1 LALRFL
7 AAAAIVVAL
16 FGMDVAYSPGAIE
29 AAKPPRA
36 CDKVASPLGSN
47 SNPGSLSKPYLTVEK
62 LAGSLSRGE
71 TGCLRAGVY
80 QRDVEI
86 RKGGTTTAPITI
98 TSYPGERATILG
110 RLYVNDHANNVVFQ
124 HLDLDGYNRDR
135 LPSPTVNGDNVVF
148 RDNDV
153 TNRHTSICFL
163 LGSREWGRARGALLD
178 GNRIHNC
185 GQLPASNHHHGIYA
199 EATDNAR
206 IVNNWIYD
214 NADRGIQLFPDAHR
228 TYIARNIIDGNGQG
242 VVFSRTS
249 AHNTV
254 EYNVIS
260 NPVVRY
266 NLEDFELTGTGN
278 VARRNCLW
286 STRHAGN
293 PGGLQGEFAVP
304 AIENIIVDPGYV
316 NRAAKDFRLLPGSP
330 CISFQAP
337 HTVEPLVAAKKRKR
351 PVLLW
356 ALRSRIRPGGRIR
369 VRAKAPADMLHHA
382 PARALLKVRRD
393 GAWRRAGTMKL
404 RQPDRTAYEV
414 RLRLGKQ
421 VRRPSFGRA
430 RIPSGRRTLRL
441 RATVRGIGVS
451 NILVVR
457 VGR

>member
-47 SNPGSLSKPYLTVEK
+47 SNSGSLSKPYLTVEK
-62 LAGSLSRGE
+62 LASSLSRGE

-80 QRDVEI
+80 QRDVEF
-86 RKGGTTTAPITI
+86 RRGGTSSAPITF

-110 RLYVNDHANNVVFQ
+110 RLYVNDHANNLVFQ

-135 LPSPTVNGDNVVF
+135 LPSPTVNGDNIAF

-163 LGSREWGRARGALLD
+163 LGSREWGRARGTVLD

-185 GQLPASNHHHGIYA
+185 GQLPPSNHHHGVYA

-206 IVNNWIYD
+206 IINNWIYD
-214 NADRGIQLFPDAHR
+214 NADRGIQLFPDAQR
-228 TYIARNIIDGNGQG
+228 SYIAHNIIDGNGQG

-249 AHNTV
+249 ANNVV

-293 PGGLQGEFAVP
+293 PGGLQGEFVVP
-304 AIENIIVDPGYV
+304 AIENIIVDPDYV

-330 CISFQAP
+330 CITF
-337 HTVEPLVAAKKRKR
+337 PLMPAEDQLAAAKKRKR
-351 PVLLW
+351 PVTLW
-356 ALRSRIRPGGRIR
+356 ALRSRVRPGTRIR
-369 VRAKAPADMLHHA
+369 LRAKVPADLLDEA
-382 PARALLKVRRD
+382 PWGALVKVRIN
-393 GAWRRAGTMKL
+393 GAWRRAGWMRLK
-404 RQPDRTAYEV
+404 PDKTAYEA
-414 RLRLGKQ
+414 RLRLGTQK
-421 VRRPSFGRA
+421 RLRSFGHA
-430 RIPSGRRTLRL
+430 RIPSRRRTLRL
-441 RATVRGIGVS
+441 RTTVRGIGVS
-451 NILVVR
+451 NNLVVR